1 MMERRPAGQSIR
13 IAMLAVHS
21 SPVGELGTQDTGG
34 MSVYVREVARELGR
48 MGHEVDIFTRQ
59 SEPEEAVVQHLY
71 ENVRLI
77 RLPVGIHGAVQ
88 KLALYPHLE
97 EFCDEIL
104 RFWPSQGRPYDLIQ
118 SHYWLSGL
126 AGRRLKR
133 WWRIPHFMVFHTL
146 GALKNRTDEPRK
158 EPAIRLRA
166 ERRLAASCDRVLA
179 STQAEKTFLI
189 RHLEADPRRIAVVPC
204 GVDLEL
210 FQPVDKA
217 EARRRLGFDPGETV
231 ILFVGRFAPLK
242 GIDRLVASLAYLP
255 SLKRTRLVVVGG
267 NGPGRMA
274 PLSAKLDAARAGLR
288 TAILFPGRIEQTRL
302 PLYYSA
308 ADMLVLP
315 SQYES
320 FGLVALEAL
329 ACGTPVVATP
339 VGAMP
344 TLIRQGENGC
354 LVRDGSPECLAQGIE
369 TVLAWCRSRPAQV
382 IRRSVLSFGWRRTA
396 LGLLAELC
404 ALSRSPDGA
413 RAAFRTSC
421 EPLGRPKGRN
431 RLALRPLLVAVP
443 RETTATGQSP
453 AQELP

>member
-1 MMERRPAGQSIR
+1 MEKKPAGQSIR
-13 IAMLAVHS
+13 IAMLSVHS

-71 ENVRLI
+71 ENVQLV
-77 RLPVGIHGAVQ
+77 RLPAGIHGAVQ

-104 RFWPSQGRPYDLIQ
+104 RFWHTHGRSYDLIQ

-126 AGRRLKR
+126 AGRRLQR

-158 EPAIRLRA
+158 EPSIRLRA
-166 ERRLAASCDRVLA
+166 ERRLSAGCDRVLA

-189 RHLEADPRRIAVVPC
+189 QYLEADPSRIAVVPC

-210 FQPVDKA
+210 FQPVDKT
-217 EARRRLGFDPGETV
+217 EARKRLGFDPGETV

-255 SLKRTRLVVVGG
+255 SLDRARLVVVGG

-274 PLSAKLDAARAGLR
+274 PLSGKLDAVRTGLR
-288 TAILFPGRIEQTRL
+288 SAILFPGRIQQTRL

-308 ADMLVLP
+308 ADLLVLP

-354 LVRDGSPECLAQGIE
+354 LVRDGSPECLARGIE
-369 TVLAWCRSRPAQV
+369 TVLTWCRSRPAQA
-382 IRRSVLSFGWRRTA
+382 IRASALSFGWRRTA
-396 LGLLAELC
+396 LGLLAEFD
-404 ALSRSPDGA
+404 ALSRSSDGA
-413 RAAFRTSC
+413 RAAFRASW
-421 EPLGRPKGRN
+421 EPLGRPTRRN
-431 RLALRPLLVAVP
+431 GLAVRPLPGAVP
-443 RETTATGQSP
+443 RETKAAGQSSAKGIP
-453 AQELP
+453 

>member
-1 MMERRPAGQSIR
+1 MEERPAGQAFR

-48 MGHEVDIFTRQ
+48 MGHGVDIFTRQ
-59 SEPEEAVVQHLY
+59 NAPEDAVLQHLS
-71 ENVRLI
+71 ENVRLV
-77 RLPVGIHGAVQ
+77 RLPAGILGPVQ

-97 EFCDEIL
+97 EFCQGVL
-104 RFWPSQGRPYDLIQ
+104 RFCATQGTLYDLIQ

-126 AGRRLKR
+126 AGTRVKR
-133 WWRIPHFMVFHTL
+133 WWQVPHFMVFHTL

-158 EPAIRLRA
+158 EPAVRLRA

-179 STQAEKTFLI
+179 STQAEKTFLTQ
-189 RHLEADPRRIAVVPC
+189 HLGADPRKIAVVPC

-210 FQPVDKA
+210 FQPLDRA
-217 EARRRLGFDPGETV
+217 EARRRLGFDPGETL

-242 GIDRLVASLAYLP
+242 GIDRLVVSLSYLS
-255 SLKRTRLVVVGG
+255 SLDSVRLVVVGG
-267 NGPGRMA
+267 NGSGVIVPSNTRSGM
-274 PLSAKLDAARAGLR
+274 LRAGRRSVL
-288 TAILFPGRIEQTRL
+288 LFPGRIPQARL

-308 ADMLVLP
+308 ADLLVLP

-354 LVRDGSPECLAQGIE
+354 LVRDGAPESLARGIE
-369 TVLAWCRSRPAQV
+369 TVLAWCRSRPPQA
-382 IRRSVLSFGWRRTA
+382 IRASALSFGWRRTA
-396 LGLLAELC
+396 LGLLAELD
-404 ALSRSPDGA
+404 ALSRSRDGA
-413 RAAFRTSC
+413 RIPSRENRKPLCRPTSS
-421 EPLGRPKGRN
+421 GS
-431 RLALRPLLVAVP
+431 LALPSSPGALP
-443 RETTATGQSP
+443 WETTAAGRAP
-453 AQELP
+453 EKGIP